1 MYNIGE
7 ETEQIEFKKSTG
19 ELKEGVISVAS
30 ILNKHGS
37 GELYFG
43 VKNNGD
49 VIGQDISDTTLRDI
63 SRSISEHIRPV
74 IYPLVE
80 KRNYGD
86 KTVAYVK
93 FEGNRAPYL
102 AYNVPRIRVADE
114 DKTMDQ
120 NTYHDMLSEREASK
134 PWELQMSKYT
144 VKDIIEKDFKLY
156 LRRAK
161 EAGRIT
167 FDSEEAAVVLDKLEL
182 LAEDGVHLL
191 NAGAV
196 LFCDSSMNDVQMA
209 KFATDVKATFTDIRR
224 EDRGSIIGL
233 TRVCEQYIIDAM
245 DWKADIIGLKRVE
258 TPEIPVEAVREAI
271 INSYGHR
278 LYNNYQC
285 NEIDV
290 FKNRIEIHTT
300 GGFPKGHT
308 PEEFLDG
315 NKKAIRRNKLITG
328 VLYYSDDMETFATGL
343 KRIKDLCDEAG
354 CKVEFRT
361 ETDDFVVAFYRNL
374 REEWNKVDDNSL
386 DSTTK
391 KLPRNYQ
398 ETTKTKKE
406 MIKDIMRDNPL
417 ASAAMIAEQVGLSES
432 GVQYHIKKMKATGEI
447 KRLGSDK
454 GGQWKVND

>member
-1 MYNIGE
+1 MHNIGE

-37 GELYFG
+37 GELFFG

-49 VIGQDISDTTLRDI
+49 VIGQEVSDKTLREI
-63 SRSISEHIRPV
+63 SQAISEHIRPQ
-74 IYPLVE
+74 IYPDIGKKVY
-80 KRNYGD
+80 RD

-93 FEGNRAPYL
+93 FEGSRAPYL

-114 DKTMDQ
+114 DKVMDQ
-120 NTYHDMLSEREASK
+120 DYYHSMLDERDAAK
-134 PWELQMSKYT
+134 PWELQESKYT
-144 VKDIIEKDFKLY
+144 VDDIIEKDLQLY

-161 EAGRIT
+161 EANRIT
-167 FDSEEAAVVLDKLEL
+167 FESEVPAVVMEKLEL
-182 LAEDGVHLL
+182 LAEDGIHLL

-196 LFCDSSMNDVQMA
+196 LFCNSTMNDVQMA

-224 EDRGSIIGL
+224 EDKGSIIGL
-233 TRVCEQYIIDAM
+233 SRVCEQYIIDAM

-258 TPEIPVEAVREAI
+258 TPEIPVEAIREAI

-278 LYNNYQC
+278 VYNNYQC

-315 NKKAIRRNKLITG
+315 SKKAVRRNKLITG

-354 CKVEFRT
+354 CKVEFRM
-361 ETDDFVVAFYRNL
+361 EVDDFVVAFYRNL
-374 REEWNKVDDNSL
+374 RKEWNKSENEPSH

-391 KLPRNYQ
+391 RLPRDYQ
-398 ETTKTKKE
+398 E
-406 MIKDIMRDNPL
+406 
-417 ASAAMIAEQVGLSES
+417 
-432 GVQYHIKKMKATGEI
+432 
-447 KRLGSDK
+447 
-454 GGQWKVND
+454 